1 MRGTTEGGSDQGCE
15 CSGNCDFDAPVRGRE
30 DPAQCRLSSAVIH
43 FHAFT
48 TCLRLRQ
55 MLSISRRLGKWSPNL
70 QPSRPLPS
78 TLSRRAG
85 RRETCPIRPF
95 MVCSLMSCRGTSS
108 ALRNEYR
115 KTSGCRE
122 LIFSFQPNTNEIKET
137 YVRTLEQAV
146 TDPEVGRVPPH
157 ASRRVGEG
165 ARAGAAAEMEE

>member
-1 MRGTTEGGSDQGCE
+1 MEWKQRRDGGRERRASKVEIMRGTTEGGSDQGCE
-15 CSGNCDFDAPVRGRE
+15 CSGNCDFDARGRGRE

-55 MLSISRRLGKWSPNL
+55 MLSISHRWLGKWSQKL
-70 QPSRPLPS
+70 RPSRPLPS

-85 RRETCPIRPF
+85 RRETCPVRPF

-122 LIFSFQPNTNEIKET
+122 LIFSFQPNAN
-137 YVRTLEQAV
+137 
-146 TDPEVGRVPPH
+146 
-157 ASRRVGEG
+157 
-165 ARAGAAAEMEE
+165 